1 MLAVVSLKYGTAFK
15 KVFGDPIVFSAF
27 VHDVLGLE
35 FRTEHVEHEHGF
47 QPVYGHVDIKYDLFA
62 EDPER
67 RIIVE
72 LQHVREDDS
81 FDRFL
86 YYHLIGQAEQI
97 QSAEKYRFR
106 STVYTLVVLTRMPHD
121 PAMRFDLAFQQGD
134 LQRLNGQ
141 LLGVYGHR
149 LVFVNAR
156 GACAETPAPLR
167 RWLNLIEDSLDEQVE
182 ETQYPEAPFQRALG
196 LMERRKISPQEAF
209 QLKDE
214 AGWESAKQEAVAEG
228 EARGKAEGLRA
239 GVWDVCEVLGLVP
252 TATQRAQ
259 VEAMNAEQLQ
269 VFREQLKQTRRWP
282 E

>member
-1 MLAVVSLKYGTAFK
+1 
-15 KVFGDPIVFSAF
+15 
-27 VHDVLGLE
+27 
-35 FRTEHVEHEHGF
+35 
-47 QPVYGHVDIKYDLFA
+47 
-62 EDPER
+62 
-67 RIIVE
+67 
-72 LQHVREDDS
+72 
-81 FDRFL
+81 
-86 YYHLIGQAEQI
+86 
-97 QSAEKYRFR
+97 
-106 STVYTLVVLTRMPHD
+106 
-121 PAMRFDLAFQQGD
+121 
-134 LQRLNGQ
+134 
-141 LLGVYGHR
+141 
-149 LVFVNAR
+149 
-156 GACAETPAPLR
+156 
-167 RWLNLIEDSLDEQVE
+167 
-182 ETQYPEAPFQRALG
+182 LG